1 MLTTTFSAPKF
12 QPILTELSINRDEQ
26 QLQDSPPKKIVEA
39 SNFCVKATN
48 CHCLEAFI
56 EKTEQSIFHTKNV
69 NSKVFHNITKKER
82 EVLKEMKPWENCCVR
97 VQDKGSRFFMISND
111 EYYEKVS
118 TQIGRSS
125 FIQLPHD
132 ITKSFE
138 NKVNNY
144 IKKWEDLRV
153 FDKK

>member
-1 MLTTTFSAPKF
+1 M
-12 QPILTELSINRDEQ
+12 
-26 QLQDSPPKKIVEA
+26 
-39 SNFCVKATN
+39 
-48 CHCLEAFI
+48 
-56 EKTEQSIFHTKNV
+56 KT
-69 NSKVFHNITKKER
+69 
-82 EVLKEMKPWENCCVR
+82 WENCCVR
-97 VQDKGSRFFMISND
+97 VQDKGSRFVMISND
-111 EYYEKVS
+111 EFCEKVN
-118 TQIGRSS
+118 TQIGRTS

>member
-1 MLTTTFSAPKF
+1 M
-12 QPILTELSINRDEQ
+12 
-26 QLQDSPPKKIVEA
+26 
-39 SNFCVKATN
+39 
-48 CHCLEAFI
+48 
-56 EKTEQSIFHTKNV
+56 KT
-69 NSKVFHNITKKER
+69 
-82 EVLKEMKPWENCCVR
+82 WENCCVR
-97 VQDKGSRFFMISND
+97 VQDKGSRFVMIPND
-111 EYYEKVS
+111 EYCEKVN
-118 TQIGRSS
+118 TQIGRTS